1 MTIRNTYN
9 WADIQM
15 AVVVER
21 LYPTVINAR
30 AEVIKRTFVRCLMTG
45 SEMEFTSKR
54 LAEQALKNQG
64 YKCS

>member
-21 LYPTVINAR
+21 LYSVINAR

-45 SEMEFTSKR
+45 NEMEFTSKR